1 MLTKE
6 ILGTPILVM
15 IEQFIV
21 YSMIGWLVESIYMSI
36 CNKKLTNRGFGIGPF
51 CPIYGF
57 GAVIGNMLLSPFY
70 HYPVV
75 MYFVGAIS
83 ATTFEF
89 LVGKVMQ
96 YVFRE
101 VWWDYHEKP
110 FNYQGIICLESTIA
124 WGFYGMIIVYRLNGM
139 TLRMVEMIPMQIG
152 KVVSMVILFLYLL
165 DFTYHAL
172 DSLDYNLRQSLKE
185 KKDVMVERYRD
196 FLS

>member
-6 ILGTPILVM
+6 VLGTPILVM
-15 IEQFIV
+15 IEQFII
-21 YSMIGWLVESIYMSI
+21 YSMIGWLVESTYMSI

-70 HYPVV
+70 FHPIA

-89 LVGKVMQ
+89 IVAKLMR
-96 YVFRE
+96 YLFNE
-101 VWWDYHEKP
+101 VWWDYNNKP

-124 WGFYGMIIVYRLNGM
+124 WGFYGLIIVYRLNGI

-152 KVVSMVILFLYLL
+152 KIVSLVILFLYLL
-165 DFTYHAL
+165 DFTYHFL
-172 DSLDYNLRQSLKE
+172 DSLDYNLRQNLKD
-185 KKDVMVERYRD
+185 KKELLVERCWD
-196 FLS
+196 FIR

>member
-6 ILGTPILVM
+6 VLGTPLLVM
-15 IEQFIV
+15 IEQFII
-21 YSMIGWLVESIYMSI
+21 YSMIGWLVESTYMSI

-70 HYPVV
+70 FHPIA

-89 LVGKVMQ
+89 IVAKLMR
-96 YVFRE
+96 YLFNE
-101 VWWDYHEKP
+101 VWWDYNNKP

-124 WGFYGMIIVYRLNGM
+124 WGFYGLIIVYRLNGI

-152 KVVSMVILFLYLL
+152 KIVSLVILFLYLL
-165 DFTYHAL
+165 DFTYHFL
-172 DSLDYNLRQSLKE
+172 DSLDYNLRQNLKD
-185 KKDVMVERYRD
+185 KKELLVERCWD
-196 FLS
+196 FIR

>member
-6 ILGTPILVM
+6 VLGTPILVM
-15 IEQFIV
+15 IEQFII
-21 YSMIGWLVESIYMSI
+21 YSMIGWLVESTYMSI

-70 HYPVV
+70 FHPIA

-89 LVGKVMQ
+89 IVAKLMR
-96 YVFRE
+96 YLFND
-101 VWWDYHEKP
+101 VWWDYNNKP

-124 WGFYGMIIVYRLNGM
+124 WGFYGLIIVYRLNGI

-152 KVVSMVILFLYLL
+152 KIVSLVILFLYLL
-165 DFTYHAL
+165 DFTYHFL
-172 DSLDYNLRQSLKE
+172 DSLDYNLRQNLKD
-185 KKDVMVERYRD
+185 KKELLIERCWD
-196 FLS
+196 FIR